1 MSMQA
6 VVETMPAAAA
16 SRLAHSIPAKEELD

>member
-1 MSMQA
+1 LGGAMA
-6 VVETMPAAAA
+6 AAAA